1 MLSKVGIKG
10 NFQPEKEIYEKPTSN
25 ILLNDEI
32 LKAFPQEQDNDV
44 LFYHYHSNCFADPS
58 QYNEGIKLKK
68 KNWDWERSK
77 PIFTEEA
84 SLYIGNPKEFI
95 KNIYS

>member
-1 MLSKVGIKG
+1 MLSKLGIEG

-44 LFYHYHSNCFADPS
+44 LFYHYHSTCSADS
-58 QYNEGIKLKK
+58 NQDNGGIK
-68 KNWDWERSK
+68 
-77 PIFTEEA
+77 
-84 SLYIGNPKEFI
+84 
-95 KNIYS
+95 

>member
-1 MLSKVGIKG
+1 MLSKLGIKG

-32 LKAFPQEQDNDV
+32 LKAFPQEQVNDV

-58 QYNEGIKLKK
+58 QENEGIKLKK
-68 KNWDWERSK
+68 KN
-77 PIFTEEA
+77 
-84 SLYIGNPKEFI
+84 
-95 KNIYS
+95 